1 MTSADIDRYQPEN
14 GLEVQHMP
22 DGYVVYQPE
31 NEKVHYLN
39 PTASI
44 VFEMCGAGKSKSAI
58 ANYLQEAFAL
68 DGPPTDQVDE
78 CIADLLKQELISPCE
93 T

>member
-1 MTSADIDRYQPEN
+1 MT
-14 GLEVQHMP
+14 
-22 DGYVVYQPE
+22 VYQPE

-44 VFEMCGAGKSKSAI
+44 VFELCGAGQTKSAI
-58 ANYLQEAFAL
+58 ASYLQQTFSL
-68 DGPPTDQVDE
+68 DELPLGLVDE
-78 CIADLLKQELISPCE
+78 CIADLLKQELITLCE